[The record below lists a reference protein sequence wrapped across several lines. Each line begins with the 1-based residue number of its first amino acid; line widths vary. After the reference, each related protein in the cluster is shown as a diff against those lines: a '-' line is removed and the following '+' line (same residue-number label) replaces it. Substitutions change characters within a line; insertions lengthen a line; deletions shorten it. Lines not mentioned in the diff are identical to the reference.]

1 MEQFKP
7 FAAVYLLLIN
17 NNQVL
22 LSRRFNTGFMDG
34 FYSLPA
40 GHLDEGETLTAA
52 LIRESQEEI
61 GITPINPKLI
71 QVVHRLPKTSED
83 RNYLDFF
90 FLSTSWNGEIN
101 NLEPEKC
108 DSVEW
113 FDINSL
119 PTKIIPD
126 MIQVI
131 SNPGSKLTLTE
142 INY

>member
-1 MEQFKP
+1 MERFKP

-22 LSRRFNTGFMDG
+22 LSKRFNTGFMDG

>member
-1 MEQFKP
+1 MERFKP